1 MTESRIVRTRQKSVL
16 HAIEITQKQIQ
27 RKLKQQKRTENTI
40 QAYKT
45 VKPAL
50 CTESRT
56 ETEFIE
62 PSVRYCEKS
71 NDQKRIERIRRCAR
85 ALALKPETAV
95 PGIPGQWGASFGRRL
110 SIYRQN

>member
-27 RKLKQQKRTENTI
+27 RKLKQQKSTENTI

-45 VKPAL
+45 VKPSL
-50 CTESRT
+50 CNESRT

-62 PSVRYCEKS
+62 PSGYCDKS

-95 PGIPGQWGASFGRRL
+95 PGIPGQWGTSFGRRL